1 MTSTSGL
8 VQSGT
13 RTFVVGQVSG
23 IDTSALVELAV
34 QAKTQKADQIDVNI
48 EENTA
53 KTAAYSELQTLA
65 QSFQDSMDRLK
76 SPGTLFDTTESIFDT
91 RSGTISTN
99 DGTNPSGILSVA
111 IDDAAPTGT
120 FNIEII
126 QQALA
131 HKVASNA
138 YADQTTD
145 LGHTGSFNI
154 GLAGGGATAA
164 INVTADMS
172 LQELAAAINN
182 ESETTGVSAT
192 VLKVSETSFQMV
204 LTANS
209 EALDIEITGI
219 AGDDVMD
226 LTGVKTG
233 AVYNNIL
240 QSAQE
245 AIIEL
250 DNVEVR
256 RNSNDFDDLITG
268 VNLSIQ
274 NESPGTVFTLQV
286 DNDLSSVKSEIESM
300 IEAYNTLRDFITTQS
315 NVSEDGV
322 VSSSS
327 ILFSD
332 NLMDTMDLFV
342 NNILTSSNG
351 SGTFSS
357 LRDLGIELDGNL
369 KLSIQDSTALDD
381 ALINNLDDVK
391 NFFGSTYTSDNSSLA
406 LLGNTSSQPSASFA
420 LDITVDGSG
429 DITGASVGGDAS
441 LFTFTGTSIIGA
453 EGGIYEGLRF
463 SYIGGVNT
471 TVNVDI
477 QQGLATRLDNVLD
490 LYSRTTS
497 DGIIQQERVRLET
510 ENETLEVEAARIREI
525 GEEVRTREIDRY
537 AQMEAALQANEL
549 LVRQIKALFGTDD
562 SDN

>member
-53 KTAAYSELQTLA
+53 KTSAYSELQTLA
-65 QSFQDSMDRLK
+65 KSFQDSMDRLK
-76 SPGTLFDTTESIFDT
+76 NPATLFDTTESIFDT

-99 DGTNPSGILSVA
+99 DGTNPNGILSVA

-120 FNIEII
+120 FNIEIK

-131 HKVASNA
+131 HKVASNT

-154 GLAGGGATAA
+154 GLAGGTTAA
-164 INVTADMS
+164 INVTANMS
-172 LQELAAAINN
+172 LQDLATAINN
-182 ESETTGVSAT
+182 ESQTTGLNAT

-209 EALDIEITGI
+209 EALDIEITAI
-219 AGDDVMD
+219 TGDNVMD

-233 AVYNNIL
+233 AIYNNIL
-240 QSAQE
+240 QSSQE

-250 DNVEVR
+250 DNVEIR
-256 RNSNDFDDLITG
+256 RDSNSFDDLITG
-268 VNLSIQ
+268 VNISIE
-274 NESPGTVFTLQV
+274 NESPGTVFTLKV

-300 IEAYNTLRDFITTQS
+300 IEAYNTLRDFIATQS
-315 NVSEDGV
+315 TVSEDGV

-327 ILFSD
+327 VLFSD

-369 KLSIQDSTALDD
+369 KLSIQDPATLDN
-381 ALINNLDDVK
+381 ALIDNLDDVK
-391 NFFGSTYTSDNSSLA
+391 NFFGSTYTSDNSNLA
-406 LLGNTSSQPSASFA
+406 LLGNTSSQPSTSFA

-510 ENETLEVEAARIREI
+510 ENETLAVEAARIREI
-525 GEEVRTREIDRY
+525 GEEVRAREIDRY

-549 LVRQIKALFGTDD
+549 LVRQIKALFGRDDDD
-562 SDN
+562 S